1 MIKIKNYTKKINNDL
16 ILNNINYDF
25 ENGKIYGIVGKNGS
39 GKTMLLKAIAGFLK
53 PTNGMILVN
62 DQDIYK
68 ESIFP
73 KDTGILIG
81 NQEYLPN
88 LTGMENLI
96 NLAKINNTIKK
107 EDILKYIEIFNLE
120 EDINK
125 LFRKYSMGMKQ
136 KIGIIQ
142 SVMEN
147 QSIILLDEPFNGVDN
162 ASVLKIKEFLNSIK
176 QEKIIIISTHYK
188 DDINKFCDTIIELN
202 NGEII

>member
-107 EDILKYIEIFNLE
+107 EDILKYIEIFNME

>member
-107 EDILKYIEIFNLE
+107 EDILKYIEIFNME

-176 QEKIIIISTHYK
+176 KEKIIIISTHYK